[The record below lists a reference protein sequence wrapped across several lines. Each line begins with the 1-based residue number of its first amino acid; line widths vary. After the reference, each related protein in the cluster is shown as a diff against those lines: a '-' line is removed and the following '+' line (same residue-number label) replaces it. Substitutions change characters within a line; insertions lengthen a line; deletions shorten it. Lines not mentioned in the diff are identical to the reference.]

1 MNDFGMD
8 ADSNSW
14 GSDYGEDFGSDFS
27 DGEYQP
33 NGATASS
40 SAQHHQASST
50 ATSRVATKTKGGAQ
64 ARKMVNRGRWTKD
77 EDEKLKGVVER
88 TGEVWENVAS
98 FFEDRSDVQCQH
110 RWTKVVNPQL
120 VKGPWT
126 KEEDDLVV
134 QLVHRYGPKKW
145 TQIAKHL
152 NGRIGKQ
159 CRERWHNH
167 LDPNINKS
175 PWTEEED
182 RLLAQAHEQ
191 YGNQWAKI
199 AKLLPGR
206 TDNAIKNHWNSAMK
220 KRYETDGSSI
230 IDTGK
235 RRGRKRVRPAVDDHP
250 QHPRPLAST
259 PMPFEQSCSVEYG
272 LEHASPMYEHQLMSR
287 PCSQNSRMSVELVPN
302 NFNPSPAYRVQHS
315 HMSMSQPKQNCLDTY
330 NGTSLSNN
338 IGGSVGSHSRAPSAS
353 SPEDFTDIFSP
364 LKYVMGEMSSP
375 ESLSPNRLNQAL
387 ISETLSEFPHFEFVS
402 TNTSEQPAVGTIADT
417 HKPDD
422 MMDIYETNKQ
432 GNTTKNNESTS
443 SENNTSTVS
452 LKQGTPPILRRG
464 KSRRIRA
471 DSSGCDRTSEWTGTS
486 NEEAVPAEFDLRSE
500 CASLNKPFQEMHF
513 TPRKNAHTPMKT
525 LPFSPS
531 QFLSNSV
538 SIHTEAI
545 MSTPVCPS
553 APKPSALLT
562 PVTRGGC
569 VADYVALRTPLRG
582 NQELVTRTPTPFKDA
597 LAEMEKKGGPI
608 NYILNTPTR
617 FDDLNDIIGK
627 DTDPSNSALHTPVQ
641 NLHQDSGYMT
651 DKRQTTSGGS
661 SAPCVSASTSA
672 AGKENIPGNTIVS
685 TSNGSAPKSPN
696 RRARK
701 ALHATWSTPGNIQ
714 VPGIGCDSISFLP
727 ETPSKSLI
735 GDSSVLF
742 SPPSIIRETLPETQ
756 DGDDAFGHPP
766 HRPNSSIESTGS
778 RSPSDK
784 VDVRWEMV
792 ACGRTRDQVE
802 LTERARSYL
811 VMDHR
816 RGGPL
821 ACKKK
826 CTF

>member
-14 GSDYGEDFGSDFS
+14 GSDYGEDYGSDFS

-33 NGATASS
+33 NSAAASS
-40 SAQHHQASST
+40 SAQQHHQAGS
-50 ATSRVATKTKGGAQ
+50 AASRVASKTKGGAQ

-235 RRGRKRVRPAVDDHP
+235 RRGRKRVRPPVDDHP
-250 QHPRPLAST
+250 QHPHPLAST
-259 PMPFEQSCSVEYG
+259 PSCSADYG
-272 LEHASPMYEHQLMSR
+272 LEHPSPMFEHQLMSSR

-302 NFNPSPAYRVQHS
+302 NFEPSPAYRTQQHS
-315 HMSMSQPKQNCLDTY
+315 HMGMQQAKQNCPDVF
-330 NGTSLSNN
+330 NGGSLSM
-338 IGGSVGSHSRAPSAS
+338 GGSVGSQSRAPSAS
-353 SPEDFTDIFSP
+353 SPEDFADIFSP
-364 LKYVMGEMSSP
+364 LKYVNMDEMSNP

-387 ISETLSEFPHFEFVS
+387 ISETLSEFPHFEFGS
-402 TNTSEQPAVGTIADT
+402 TNMPDQPAVGHITDSND
-417 HKPDD
+417 PNE
-422 MMDIYETNKQ
+422 MMSIYDTNKP
-432 GNTTKNNESTS
+432 GNASKNSKNGS
-443 SENNTSTVS
+443 SDNNTSTIS
-452 LKQGTPPILRRG
+452 IKQGTPPILRRG
-464 KSRRIRA
+464 SRRRTRA
-471 DSSGCDRTSEWTGTS
+471 DSSGYDGTSDHMGTS
-486 NEEAVPAEFDLRSE
+486 NEEAVPSDLDLRSE
-500 CASLNKPFQEMHF
+500 CASLSKPFQEMHF

-531 QFLSNSV
+531 QFLSNSMLA
-538 SIHTEAI
+538 HTEAI

-569 VADYVALRTPLRG
+569 VADYVALRTPSRR
-582 NQELVTRTPTPFKDA
+582 NQELITRTPTPFKDA

-608 NYILNTPTR
+608 KYTLHTPTR

-627 DTDPSNSALHTPVQ
+627 DADPSDSTLHTPVQ

-651 DKRQTTSGGS
+651 DKRQKTNVDS
-661 SAPCVSASTSA
+661 SAPSISSSSTTD
-672 AGKENIPGNTIVS
+672 KENIPGTR
-685 TSNGSAPKSPN
+685 TAAPATNGLVPKSPS

-714 VPGIGCDSISFLP
+714 VPGIGCDSMSFLP

-811 VMDHR
+811 VMDR
-816 RGGPL
+816 RGGQL